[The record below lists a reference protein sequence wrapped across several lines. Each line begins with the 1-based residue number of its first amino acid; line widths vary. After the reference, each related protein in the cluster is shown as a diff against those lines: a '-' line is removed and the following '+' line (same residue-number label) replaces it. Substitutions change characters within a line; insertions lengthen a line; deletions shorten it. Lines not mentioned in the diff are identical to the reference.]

1 MVSFYR
7 DKAIKEQRKI
17 MNRFR
22 ISTPEGTRDLLFSS
36 CRALRQTEN
45 AVRDALEERGYSEII
60 TPAVEYFDVFAQANP
75 ELDQDQMLKIIDK
88 SGRICVARPDN
99 TTPIARI
106 AATRLDDAALPVRL
120 YYSQKVFRS
129 VSGDHGHKGEFLQ
142 VGAEFIGADGLEA
155 DKDILSAAFAALSK
169 TGADNFRVE
178 LGHAEIYKAL
188 MDELGADAQSAEG
201 IRRLIENKSFAALG
215 DALEPFKGKP
225 AAKALSAMPNLFGGI
240 EVLDEVES
248 LTGNV
253 RVLGATAYLRRL
265 YQALDEAGYGDRIM
279 IDLGLVHE
287 MDYYTG
293 IMFRGYIGGAGAAIL
308 AGGRY
313 NALCAKFGKDMPAG
327 GFGIDVE
334 SVADSLAGQSR
345 PEVATRRD
353 TVRIALTK
361 GRLEKKTLALLKAAG
376 YDISELEAGT
386 RKLIFTLPDSGVE
399 IVLSKAADVITY
411 VEHGVCDMGVVG
423 KDTIMEKGGSFYEM
437 VDLGFGKCRFALAT
451 KKGKDVYGGYK
462 TPVIATKYPAVTKA
476 FFNKKNMDVETIKI
490 EGSVELAPLL
500 ELADGIVDI
509 VETGTTL
516 KENGLEVVE
525 NVAPISAR
533 VIVNLASAK
542 MKKAAIQKVIA
553 ELENGLNN

>member
-1 MVSFYR
+1 
-7 DKAIKEQRKI
+7 

-155 DKDILSAAFAALSK
+155 DKDILTAAFAALSK

-313 NALCAKFGKDMPAG
+313 NALCAKFGRDLPAG
-327 GFGIDVE
+327 GFAIDVE
-334 SVADSLAGQSR
+334 SVAESLQGASR

-361 GRLEKKTLALLKAAG
+361 GRLEKKTLALLKDAG